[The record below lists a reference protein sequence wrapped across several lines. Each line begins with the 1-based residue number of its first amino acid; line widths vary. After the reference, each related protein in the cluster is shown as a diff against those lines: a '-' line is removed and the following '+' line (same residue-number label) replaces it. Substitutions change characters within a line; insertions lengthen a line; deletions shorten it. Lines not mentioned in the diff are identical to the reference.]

1 MIFEQV
7 TPGTQMLN
15 NSWTCS
21 TESTVINLTREADLK
36 DFCLCDYECKYN
48 ELAFAD
54 VGSVDDNYKNDYR
67 KFLLNPKSVNAIYE
81 FLLVGS
87 DGVETVIDSTLGDV
101 YAQGFNTEQPLQV
114 GVNVLWVKV
123 AEVLGYGD
131 YTIKINLEEFGST
144 ITTES
149 HTFSC
154 VRFDTDRAD
163 NTVKIEVVN
172 QGITMNGVNWDGLG
186 QFINMVRVEGRLNE
200 TDPEIEKESFVTT
213 SRETVS
219 NQITKIKTFNLSILD
234 IPSGIGDGLIDEGS
248 LMNWIVTDYNV
259 FNYKDYRNLVLEVD
273 STPFTDIPG
282 YTRRDFEVSLKETK
296 FKLNRKFV

>member
-1 MIFEQV
+1 MIFTT
-7 TPGTQMLN
+7 TPTGVQMNL

-21 TESTVINLTREADLK
+21 TESDVITLNKEADLK

-87 DGVETVIDSTLGDV
+87 DGEETVIDSTLGDV

-149 HTFSC
+149 HKFSC

-273 STPFTDIPG
+273 STPFTDMPG

>member
-1 MIFEQV
+1 MIFTT
-7 TPGTQMLN
+7 TPTGVQMNL

-21 TESTVINLTREADLK
+21 TESDVITLNTEEDIK

-54 VGSVDDNYKNDYR
+54 VNDVDNNYKNDYR

-273 STPFTDIPG
+273 STPFTDMPG